1 MWWLTGGLRSS
12 SSVKENI
19 RKAALEAA
27 SEKALKR
34 ALSQTLTAVG
44 ETASVVSVA
53 SSSIASMATVISA
66 IKSGPPTVEAPEPS
80 PTPSLVPVDGVGKIS
95 EVLEGVV
102 PPEPEPTP
110 VPVAEAA
117 VDHDE
122 L

>member
-27 SEKALKR
+27 SEKAKR
-34 ALSQTLTAVG
+34 ALTQSLTAVG

-53 SSSIASMATVISA
+53 SSSIASIASVVPA
-66 IKSGPPTVEAPEPS
+66 IKSGPPTVEVPEPS
-80 PTPSLVPVDGVGKIS
+80 PTPSLVPVDGGGKIS

-110 VPVAEAA
+110 VPVPEVA